1 MKMREIKKKFKQ
13 FLAGGLMVCLMMP
26 SFAGAT
32 WADVEDN
39 SYAGVTKECLIDMNL
54 EALQENIEY
63 AISYDV
69 RFNSSVMK
77 FDSEDE
83 ELVKQYEKLF
93 SPDKNQE
100 PLYYV
105 NYDFGENVIPAG
117 AKVSVLVRKRRA
129 NAAEGAQA
137 PETEREEL
145 KAQVATP
152 AEASKVE
159 SAEASIDVS
168 SNIID
173 SETAQTEHQEAAES
187 EPVRTE
193 VQTGAES
200 VITSEETPTETTSR
214 GTVQIEV
221 PGSADAATVD
231 TEITQ
236 VETSETAVTEPA
248 TENVTTENVIT
259 ENATT
264 ENVTTENATTENTQA
279 EILPATDNTEPAGH
293 GTDIT
298 KTVAESWSEI
308 SSAEPAEPAV
318 PAEPAKSQPAKLEN
332 IETAAVAEENH
343 YNTATESD
351 ADEQRAED
359 YRITGKEEI
368 ILFFQNKSI
377 DDYIFQINIGNR
389 QTGKIYVPSAS
400 VLMEEAGL
408 VKKSQEALESLEADK
423 DIAGGSGNSGGGAG
437 NGSSGGTDGGTDG
450 GTEGTD
456 ETSADTI
463 GKNQESD
470 DHSQETSS
478 GEQEAE
484 NGSQSENGDVQKPS
498 NETQAPEADE
508 PVTENNDQAS
518 EADNNNQVPE
528 SEDNNQDPGVN
539 VPEANAPEAN
549 VPEANAPEA
558 DNQDQD
564 QEAAPAGQEPGE
576 GLEIS
581 ISNHQVP
588 RVAAPVAGEVND
600 EDFENRP
607 DAGNDEEVSYSD
619 GYVESTDPNE
629 ELGVVLDALLYKEKS
644 GIMRFSLSSSSRRTS
659 GASVSFLMSE
669 VQTRPVIKTDFQAN
683 LFRYG
688 KSTVEYNDYA
698 AEEFYEYISSFNT
711 AVNGGTD
718 PYDSGQKKG
727 NGGSGYV
734 FLNPQVYSPGEKHTG
749 LVQGIAADH
758 YSNGK
763 IAYDIELGK
772 VKTLFPDSSQG
783 SLVKEN
789 SGIIE
794 EAYYDVDISD
804 GFKTE
809 MSADNSYYIYTFD
822 STAAPVRKSID
833 SGNYTFSVNSEWYGP
848 GFWPLN
854 NKKDRLEDWEK
865 NYYYGIQHS
874 TAFIIP
880 ENKKHSNGDDVIFT
894 FSGNADIWVYLND
907 GSGAK
912 LALDMG
918 GMHDNITGTINFTT
932 GLITYRTAD
941 ARKLVNYKLTD
952 IESGDGTNI
961 YWYLYD
967 KASLDALPDS
977 VLGID
982 KSNIEKTVGL
992 SHTGNQDYT
1001 MDYYMVQRNTVETD
1015 IRIQYAPPIANSNT
1029 KGSLTIKKE
1038 LDAANSGTIAEGM
1051 EFTYDVKIENLQDTA
1066 VVTLGGETLPVNGG
1080 MIETSISIAPGHSK
1094 TFSGLTVGSIYT
1106 VKQTGVTTG
1115 TILIPDEIII
1125 TGGEGSVDHT
1135 SGIATGVIAGTQG
1148 SITGNIIWDF
1158 DKKDWY
1164 DEAGNLVGVKQSLGD
1179 NFRWHTAYSGQLMTT
1194 AELLDSLNGTEKVI
1208 FNLEG
1213 GGIDIYSGNVVQ
1225 YASAGGVWYYAGK
1238 RTYGRDGEKWEEI
1251 GETRSKDDVT
1261 QFLGNHLIEWV
1272 KQGSEW
1278 AAVAYP
1284 NCWKVKP
1291 AIPLDPV
1298 NFMGVQQIIVT
1309 YRGSSGPI
1317 SASFVLKKQLVTSP
1331 DNTSLR
1337 ADHENQTFLY
1347 RIENMDITSAHAGE
1361 VFYAA
1366 ITVDKGQTEASTT
1379 VSNVPAG
1386 SQYKITELENLR
1398 YLPVNGESQTIN
1410 TGELTDDIVFIGYKA
1425 YEGYFSDTNVIV
1437 NRVTN
1442 GDSGIFRL
1450 ATDYPD
1456 GQPLNLN
1463 AKLTPPPALLPDKSR
1478 SGLSDGGDMEP
1489 PAE

>member
-1 MKMREIKKKFKQ
+1 MKMREIKKKFKR

-117 AKVSVLVRKRRA
+117 AKVSVLVRKQRA
-129 NAAEGAQA
+129 NAVEGAQE
-137 PETEREEL
+137 PETEEL

-159 SAEASIDVS
+159 STEASIDVS
-168 SNIID
+168 SNISD

-193 VQTGAES
+193 VQAGAES
-200 VITSEETPTETTSR
+200 VITSEEDQTETQTETTSR

-221 PGSADAATVD
+221 PGSADSATVD
-231 TEITQ
+231 TEAAS
-236 VETSETAVTEPA
+236 VETSETAVTELA
-248 TENVTTENVIT
+248 TENVTAENT
-259 ENATT
+259 TAENTAI
-264 ENVTTENATTENTQA
+264 ENTQA

-298 KTVAESWSEI
+298 KTVTESWSEI
-308 SSAEPAEPAV
+308 SSTETAAPAEPAG
-318 PAEPAKSQPAKLEN
+318 SQPAKLKN

-343 YNTATESD
+343 YNTATESN

-437 NGSSGGTDGGTDG
+437 NGSSGGTDGGTD
-450 GTEGTD
+450 

-470 DHSQETSS
+470 DHSQEISS

-498 NETQAPEADE
+498 NETPVPEADE

-518 EADNNNQVPE
+518 EADNNNQIPE
-528 SEDNNQDPGVN
+528 PEDDNQAPEVN
-539 VPEANAPEAN
+539 VS
-549 VPEANAPEA
+549 EANAPEA
-558 DNQDQD
+558 DNQDQA
-564 QEAAPAGQEPGE
+564 QEAAPAGQEPAE

-581 ISNHQVP
+581 ISNYQVP

-619 GYVESTDPNE
+619 DYVESTDPNE
-629 ELGVVLDALLYKEKS
+629 ALGVVLDALLYKEKS
-644 GIMRFSLSSSSRRTS
+644 SIMRFSLSSSGRRTS

-669 VQTRPVIKTDFQAN
+669 VQTRPVIKTDFQAD

-688 KSTVEYNDYA
+688 KPAVEYNENA
-698 AEEFYEYISSFNT
+698 AREFYEYISSFNT

-718 PYDSGQKKG
+718 PYDSKQKRG

-758 YSNGK
+758 YSNGN
-763 IAYDIELGK
+763 IAYDMELGS

-783 SLVKEN
+783 SLVKEK

-794 EAYYDVDISD
+794 EAYYNVDISD

-822 STAAPVRKSID
+822 STVAPVRKLMNN
-833 SGNYTFSVNSEWYGP
+833 GNYTFSVNSEWYGP

-874 TAFIIP
+874 TAFTIP
-880 ENKKHSNGDDVIFT
+880 ENKKHSNGDDVIIT

-918 GMHDNITGTINFTT
+918 GMHDNITGTVNFTT
-932 GLITYRTAD
+932 GLITYQTAA

-952 IESGDGTNI
+952 IKSGDGTNI

-977 VLGID
+977 SLGID

-992 SHTGNQDYT
+992 SHTGNQVYT

-1038 LDAANSGTIAEGM
+1038 LDAANSRTVAEGM

-1080 MIETSISIAPGHSK
+1080 TIETSVSMAPGHSK
-1094 TFSGLTVGSIYT
+1094 TFSGLTVGSTYT
-1106 VKQTGVTTG
+1106 VKQTGVTTE
-1115 TILIPDEIII
+1115 TILTPDEIII

-1135 SGIATGVIAGTQG
+1135 SGTATGVIAGTQG

-1213 GGIDIYSGNVVQ
+1213 GGIDIYSGDAAK
-1225 YASAGGVWYYAGK
+1225 YASTGGVWYYAGK

-1278 AAVAYP
+1278 VAVAYP

-1298 NFMGVQQIIVT
+1298 NFMGVQQITVI
-1309 YRGSSGPI
+1309 YRGSSGPV
-1317 SASFVLKKQLVTSP
+1317 SASFVLKKQLVASPNNTSP
-1331 DNTSLR
+1331 M

-1347 RIENMDITSAHAGE
+1347 RIENMDMTSVHAGE

-1398 YLPVNGESQTIN
+1398 YLPVNGESRTIN
-1410 TGELTDDIVFIGYKA
+1410 IRELTDDIVFTGYKA

-1437 NRVTN
+1437 NRVTSD
-1442 GDSGIFRL
+1442 DSGIFRL

-1456 GQPLNLN
+1456 GQPLKLN

>member
-1 MKMREIKKKFKQ
+1 MKMREIKKKFKR

-39 SYAGVTKECLIDMNL
+39 SYEGVTKECLIDMNL

-83 ELVKQYEKLF
+83 ELVKQYEMLF

-105 NYDFGENVIPAG
+105 NYDFGESVIPAG
-117 AKVSVLVRKRRA
+117 AKVSVLVRKQRA
-129 NAAEGAQA
+129 NAAEGVQA
-137 PETEREEL
+137 PETEDL
-145 KAQVATP
+145 KPQVATL

-168 SNIID
+168 SSISD

-193 VQTGAES
+193 VQAGAES
-200 VITSEETPTETTSR
+200 VITSEEVQTEAVS
-214 GTVQIEV
+214 
-221 PGSADAATVD
+221 
-231 TEITQ
+231 

-248 TENVTTENVIT
+248 TENVAAENTTAENAATEDVTAENTTAENTTAENTETENI
-259 ENATT
+259 
-264 ENVTTENATTENTQA
+264 QA

-298 KTVAESWSEI
+298 KTVTESWSEI
-308 SSAEPAEPAV
+308 SSTETAV
-318 PAEPAKSQPAKLEN
+318 PAEPAGSQPAKLEN

-343 YNTATESD
+343 YNTATESN
-351 ADEQRAED
+351 ADEQRVED

-400 VLMEEAGL
+400 VLVEEAGL

-423 DIAGGSGNSGGGAG
+423 DAAGGAGNSGGGAG
-437 NGSSGGTDGGTDG
+437 NGSSGGTDGGT
-450 GTEGTD
+450 EGTD

-463 GKNQESD
+463 GRNQESD
-470 DHSQETSS
+470 DHLQEISS
-478 GEQEAE
+478 EEQEAE
-484 NGSQSENGDVQKPS
+484 NGSQSENGEVQKPS
-498 NETQAPEADE
+498 NEAQDPEADE
-508 PVTENNDQAS
+508 PVTENNNQAS

-528 SEDNNQDPGVN
+528 PETNNQAPGVN
-539 VPEANAPEAN
+539 VPEANTPEADTPEAN
-549 VPEANAPEA
+549 IPEANTPEANAPEA
-558 DNQDQD
+558 DNQDQA
-564 QEAAPAGQEPGE
+564 QEAAPAGQEPAE

-607 DAGNDEEVSYSD
+607 DAGNDEEVSYPD
-619 GYVESTDPNE
+619 DYVESTDPNE

-644 GIMRFSLSSSSRRTS
+644 GIMRFSLSTSSRRTS
-659 GASVSFLMSE
+659 GASISFLMSE
-669 VQTRPVIKTDFQAN
+669 VQMRPVVKTDFQAN

-711 AVNGGTD
+711 AVNDGTD
-718 PYDSGQKKG
+718 PYDSGQKRG

-758 YSNGK
+758 YSNGS
-763 IAYDIELGK
+763 IAYDIELGP

-783 SLVKEN
+783 SLIKED

-809 MSADNSYYIYTFD
+809 MSVDNSYYIYTFD
-822 STAAPVRKSID
+822 STASPVRKLMNN
-833 SGNYTFSVNSEWYGP
+833 GTYTFSVNSEWYGS
-848 GFWPLN
+848 GFWPMN
-854 NKKDRLEDWEK
+854 AKKEELEDWEK

-874 TAFIIP
+874 TAFTIP

-894 FSGNADIWVYLND
+894 FSGNADIWVYLDD

-932 GLITYRTAD
+932 GLITYHTAA

-977 VLGID
+977 ALGTD
-982 KSNIEKTVGL
+982 KSNIEKMVGL

-1001 MDYYMVQRNTVETD
+1001 MDYYMVQRNTAETD

-1029 KGSLTIKKE
+1029 KGTLTIKKE
-1038 LDAANSGTIAEGM
+1038 LNAADNSTVAEGT
-1051 EFTYDVKIENLQDTA
+1051 EFTYDVKIENLRDTA

-1080 MIETSISIAPGHSK
+1080 TIETSISIAPGHSK

-1106 VKQTGVTTG
+1106 VKQTGITTE
-1115 TILIPDEIII
+1115 TILTPEEIII
-1125 TGGEGSVDHT
+1125 TGGEGSVDHI
-1135 SGIATGVIAGTQG
+1135 SGTATGVIAGTQG

-1164 DEAGNLVGVKQSLGD
+1164 DEAGKLVGVKQSLGD

-1213 GGIDIYSGNVVQ
+1213 GGIDIYNGDAAQ
-1225 YASAGGVWYYAGK
+1225 YASTGGVWHYAGK

-1278 AAVAYP
+1278 VAVAYP

-1298 NFMGVQQIIVT
+1298 NFMGVQQITVI
-1309 YRGSSGPI
+1309 YRGSSGPV

-1331 DNTSLR
+1331 DNTSPR

-1347 RIENMDITSAHAGE
+1347 RIENMDITSVHAGE

-1366 ITVDKGQTEASTT
+1366 ITVDKGQTEASAT

-1398 YLPVNGESQTIN
+1398 YLPVNGESRTIN
-1410 TGELTDDIVFIGYKA
+1410 TRELTDDIVFTGYKA

-1437 NRVTN
+1437 NRVTSD
-1442 GDSGIFRL
+1442 DSGIFRL

-1456 GQPLNLN
+1456 GQPLKLN

-1478 SGLSDGGDMEP
+1478 SGLSDGGDIEP
-1489 PAE
+1489 LSE